1 MYVCLVCNMCVKCAT
16 CISVRCVVVVLAV
29 PPECLNSLGEPK
41 RLLFTNLGS
50 SKDFENL
57 NGYAIIG
64 MSHPMKVTGLMVK
77 APVMEKTGEDGV
89 TLFTLKHR
97 DRTSSPYWT
106 QVVTH
111 SGNMK
116 V

>member
-1 MYVCLVCNMCVKCAT
+1 MCVKCAT

-89 TLFTLKHR
+89 TLFALKHR

-111 SGNMK
+111 SGNIK